1 MRSSQVDLTFTEG
14 ALKAIARLAIKRKTG
29 ARGLR
34 GILEKLLMDAM
45 FEVPGSEIVAVE
57 VSEPRTNAQCN
68 QWFSDTLTLVGDIS
82 SNLAHVIEDILSLA
96 FVEEGTVVQSFVKFF
111 YR

>member
-1 MRSSQVDLTFTEG
+1 MTPNPLTALSSIQKVDLTFTEG

-34 GILEKLLMDAM
+34 GILEKLLLDAM

-57 VSEPRTNAQCN
+57 VR
-68 QWFSDTLTLVGDIS
+68 LGI
-82 SNLAHVIEDILSLA
+82 
-96 FVEEGTVVQSFVKFF
+96 TVVIG
-111 YR
+111 

>member
-1 MRSSQVDLTFTEG
+1 MTDRTPRSVELTQHPLIVLSPFTQVDLTFTEG

-34 GILEKLLMDAM
+34 GILEKLLLDAM

-57 VSEPRTNAQCN
+57 VRETHPKFR
-68 QWFSDTLTLVGDIS
+68 G
-82 SNLAHVIEDILSLA
+82 LSY
-96 FVEEGTVVQSFVKFF
+96 T
-111 YR
+111 

>member
-57 VSEPRTNAQCN
+57 VSETRTNAQCN
-68 QWFSDTLTLVGDIS
+68 QWFSDIPTLVGDIS
-82 SNLAHVIEDILSLA
+82 SNLARVIEGGILSLA
-96 FVEEGTVVQSFVKFF
+96 FVEEGSTTFCQILL
-111 YR
+111 

>member
-1 MRSSQVDLTFTEG
+1 MQCWQVDLTFTEG

-57 VSEPRTNAQCN
+57 VSNKRTM
-68 QWFSDTLTLVGDIS
+68 QWLSNILTLVWGYF
-82 SNLAHVIEDILSLA
+82 LKMTHVLLL
-96 FVEEGTVVQSFVKFF
+96 
-111 YR
+111 